1 VDLWI
6 DGQIVSRREP
16 ETCVNLIHRCLVPDT
31 FAYLQLICYDIV
43 VQGDLKALEDLTH
56 EKRREFL
63 AMYSLPTDLPV
74 ISFHTEASRA
84 PRAVSTMS
92 HIAHAE
98 LPWLPG
104 TTGGEDSSQGTPKL
118 HVAIPLSAAMAICA
132 LHLELRYGEKS
143 DGLVTR
149 KDAEV
154 PGSIVVKP
162 DRKLDHAW
170 MVYSPSRKEPNEPD
184 AAQMCEALLTLLLN
198 HERWRRDDI
207 TVTPEVEVSLQEA
220 KAISIQVGN
229 NIVAGEASG
238 LLISSPEHLTT
249 EAATSFLEEGT
260 SLTPSTKDLDGESY
274 QDHGSTFSSDMTHC
288 ESDMVLR
295 EVVST
300 VVNSQ
305 TTAVSDAPSVS
316 STAGES
322 LQSTTADMP

>member
-1 VDLWI
+1 
-6 DGQIVSRREP
+6 
-16 ETCVNLIHRCLVPDT
+16 
-31 FAYLQLICYDIV
+31 
-43 VQGDLKALEDLTH
+43 
-56 EKRREFL
+56 
-63 AMYSLPTDLPV
+63 
-74 ISFHTEASRA
+74 
-84 PRAVSTMS
+84 
-92 HIAHAE
+92 
-98 LPWLPG
+98 
-104 TTGGEDSSQGTPKL
+104 
-118 HVAIPLSAAMAICA
+118 MAICA

-207 TVTPEVEVSLQEA
+207 TVTPEAEVSLQEA
-220 KAISIQVGN
+220 EAISIQDGN

-238 LLISSPEHLTT
+238 LQISSSEHLTT

-260 SLTPSTKDLDGESY
+260 SLAPSTKDLDGETNR
-274 QDHGSTFSSDMTHC
+274 DHGSTFSSDMTHC

-322 LQSTTADMP
+322 LQSATADIP